1 MILGFKKEFESPIVG
16 GSKIH
21 TIREDRKDRWDEGK
35 KIHFVIGN
43 RTKNYKQIKLGECKS
58 IQYVFMMFNRGLLE
72 VSVGD
77 DHYCD
82 KYLTQN
88 EILQLAKNDGFM
100 GVGDFME
107 WFVPLIK
114 ASEKGYFLGKI
125 IHWTDFKY

>member
-1 MILGFKKEFESPIVG
+1 MILGFKKEFEYPIVV

-21 TIREDRKDRWDEGK
+21 TIREDSKDRWDEGK
-35 KIHFVIGN
+35 KIHFVVGN
-43 RTKNYKQIKLGECKS
+43 RTKNYKQIKLGECIR
-58 IQYVFMMFNRGLLE
+58 IQYVFMTFYRGLLE

-82 KYLTQN
+82 KYLTQL
-88 EILQLAKNDGFM
+88 EILQLAKNDGFI

-114 ASEKGYFLGKI
+114 ASEKGCFSGKI

>member
-1 MILGFKKEFESPIVG
+1 MILGFKKQFEAPIVA

-21 TIREDRKDRWDEGK
+21 TIREDAKDRWDEGK

-43 RTKNYKQIKLGECKS
+43 RTKHYRQIKLGECRS
-58 IQYVFMMFNRGLLE
+58 IQYVFMTFSRGVFE

-82 KYLTQN
+82 KYLSQV
-88 EILQLAKNDGFM
+88 EIEELAKNDGFI
-100 GVGDFME
+100 GVGEFMD
-107 WFVPLIK
+107 WFIPLIK
-114 ASEKGYFLGKI
+114 ASHKGYFTGKI